1 MNHVPEPGDNVWP
14 LVDDDDLPPD
24 LPATD
29 APTNAEPT
37 RQLPKPEP
45 GGSLRGDLG
54 VAEATQRI
62 QWPPP
67 EPPRAAPERIVAEPP
82 PPPAPEPATPRR
94 GRRVALI
101 VIVALV
107 LVAGAGAGT
116 VFAVPGLRTKLGLGN
131 GTPEV
136 VIQPPPGPVRFEPV
150 LKAPGTG
157 APKPTAQGIAAA
169 LGGQVSAP
177 GLGTVT
183 GAVLDATT
191 GETLWEQ
198 GGSTPLVPAS
208 TGKLLTAAA
217 ALLTIPHTEQLSTR
231 VVAGKEPGTAI
242 IVGGGDSTLS
252 SLKPGAESV
261 YPGAAHLSELVDQL
275 KDKGIKT
282 IAVDVSRYTGNALVP
297 SWEPGDVPGGYIAP
311 ITPVMLDGGRADA
324 TKETSPRSP
333 TPAKAMAQELANR
346 LGAKLAPEVTTTAPQ
361 GAAVLGEVR
370 SAPMVEL
377 VATLLQH
384 SDNVLAETVG
394 HEVAKAA
401 GEEASFAGAS
411 RATLKVLREN
421 GFDVA
426 GLSLADASGLSGQD
440 KIPARLLASVLA
452 VAAGPD
458 GKDPRTAKLRP
469 LLGGLPVAG
478 GSGTLS
484 DRYTNPGA
492 TIGRGWV
499 RAKTGTLQAP
509 PVNSLAGV
517 VLDTDGRLLAFA
529 LMSNGSATN
538 TARPALDTMAATLR
552 KCGCG

>member
-1 MNHVPEPGDNVWP
+1 MW
-14 LVDDDDLPPD
+14 
-24 LPATD
+24 
-29 APTNAEPT
+29 
-37 RQLPKPEP
+37 LPKPDA
-45 GGSLRGDLG
+45 GGSLHGSLNG
-54 VAEATQRI
+54 AEATQRI
-62 QWPPP
+62 QWPQK
-67 EPPRAAPERIVAEPP
+67 EPPRAAPERIGPE
-82 PPPAPEPATPRR
+82 PPAPPPEPPTRRR

-101 VIVALV
+101 VIAALV
-107 LVAGAGAGT
+107 LVLGAGTGT
-116 VFAVPGLRTKLGLGN
+116 VFAVPSLRTKLGLGN
-131 GTPEV
+131 ADSAV
-136 VIQPPPGPVRFEPV
+136 AIQPPPGPVRFQPV
-150 LKAPGTG
+150 LKAPGSG
-157 APKPTAQGIAAA
+157 APRPTAQGIAAA
-169 LGGQVSAP
+169 LGGQTSAP
-177 GLGTVT
+177 GLGTLT
-183 GAVLDATT
+183 GAVLDANT

-198 GGSTPLVPAS
+198 GGSTALVPAS

-217 ALLTIPHTEQLSTR
+217 ALLTLPHTQQLATK
-231 VVAGKEPGTAI
+231 VVAGPEPGTAI
-242 IVGGGDSTLS
+242 IVGGGDPTLS

-261 YPGAAHLSELVDQL
+261 YAGAAHLSELVDQL

-282 IAVDVSRYTGNALVP
+282 LAVDVSRYTGDALQP

-324 TKETSPRSP
+324 TKETSARSP

-370 SAPMVEL
+370 SAPVVEL

-411 RATLKVLREN
+411 RATVKVLRDN
-421 GFDVA
+421 GFDVT
-426 GLSLADASGLSGQD
+426 GLHLADASGLSGED
-440 KIPARLLASVLA
+440 KVPAKLLAAVLA

-469 LLGGLPVAG
+469 MLGGLPVAG

-499 RAKTGTLQAP
+499 RAKTGTLQSP
-509 PVNSLAGV
+509 LVNSLAGV
-517 VLDTDGRLLAFA
+517 VLDADGRLLVFA
-529 LMSNGSATN
+529 LMSNGSITN

-552 KCGCG
+552 KCGCN